1 MGIPKRLSF
10 IKRPKAIVPLVI
22 IGLLALA
29 VVMAVK
35 NLNAP
40 AEGTISQTP
49 ASQAEKIAPYS
60 QPGAYKGR
68 YVSFTYPAHYKISP
82 SKLSGSYLEV
92 ASLGAADI
100 SGKRITVGV
109 YRGNLKDDGNVSF
122 RRKYPNL
129 YHETSS
135 KIGLEFRRTDSTEDT
150 FFISHNGMIASVSA
164 TTPGASQDN
173 DALFVASSL
182 QWK

>member
-82 SKLSGSYLEV
+82 SKLSGSYLEA
-92 ASLGAADI
+92 ASLGATDI
-100 SGKRITVGV
+100 SGK
-109 YRGNLKDDGNVSF
+109 VSF